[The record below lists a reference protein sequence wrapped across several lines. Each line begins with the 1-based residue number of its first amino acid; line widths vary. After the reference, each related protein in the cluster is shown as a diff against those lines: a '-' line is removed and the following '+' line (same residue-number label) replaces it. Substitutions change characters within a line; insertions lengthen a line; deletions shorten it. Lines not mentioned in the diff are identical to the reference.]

1 MFLYLE
7 RRRGEEKEG
16 EQQREENQA
25 LNGPMVSLLHV
36 KTSHYN

>member
-16 EQQREENQA
+16 KQQREENRA
-25 LNGPMVSLLHV
+25 FNGPMVSLLHF